1 MCGISGVFY
10 FNSKKAGTSEIKSM
24 LSVMKYRGPDDEGVY
39 VKDSV
44 GLGHKRLSIIDLS
57 SAGHQPMF
65 DRSGRYC
72 IIHNGEV
79 YNYIE
84 LRRELSNK
92 YDFKSRTDSEV
103 ILYSYMEWGI
113 ECLKRFNGMFAF
125 AIYDIKEERLF
136 LARDRF
142 GIKPL
147 YYYWDKER
155 FVFAS
160 EIKSIL
166 QIVPSEK
173 AADDTVIFDYIV
185 FNRTD
190 QYEDTFYK
198 KIKRLD
204 HGCYGLVEKGHVS
217 FNKWYS
223 LPEHINGNSAF
234 RSPSEFRD
242 TFFDAVRLRLRSDVP
257 LGVCLSGGLDSSSI
271 TSVLNSNL
279 EKNDL
284 QTFSAVYGQGKTGD
298 ESAYIEL
305 MKDSVYNMHRTYPS
319 ADTLYKDMESF
330 IKCIGEPVSSTSPYA
345 QFKVMELAK
354 GNVTVLLDGQGA
366 DEILAGY
373 HYFFGNYFKELLIRI
388 RLLRFLKESF
398 LYSKN
403 HHSLFAF
410 KTLIYY
416 FLPNSVKSRAKLL
429 GRNYINRDFFEK
441 EQKNT
446 RLPGTLFGAPGLKEA
461 LLNHFEY
468 KLEHLLKWEDRN
480 SMWFSLESRVP
491 FLDHRLVEGTLSLPP
506 EKIISQ
512 GMTKY
517 ILRQAMKGILP
528 EKIRMRQDKIGF
540 MTPESEWFRR
550 PFFRDYILDL
560 LNSESFRNSSYLD
573 YKSCIKLYDLHLKR
587 KINVS
592 RDIWKWMNLELW
604 FRHCC

>member
-1 MCGISGVFY
+1 MCGISGIFY
-10 FNSKKAGTSEIKSM
+10 FNQKKAVASEINSM
-24 LSVMKYRGPDDEGVY
+24 LSEIKYRGPDDEGVY
-39 VKDSV
+39 VKDAV

-65 DRSGRYC
+65 DRSGRFC

-84 LRRELSNK
+84 LRRELSSK

-103 ILYSYMEWGI
+103 ILYSYMEWGT

-125 AIYDIKEERLF
+125 AVYDTKKERLF

-142 GIKPL
+142 GVKPL
-147 YYYWDKER
+147 YYYWDEEK
-155 FVFAS
+155 FIFAS

-166 QIVPSEK
+166 QIVPEEK

-190 QYEDTFYK
+190 QYEDTFYT

-204 HGCYGLVEKGHVS
+204 HGCYGLIEKGNVS

-223 LPEHINGNSAF
+223 LSENVNGSKAF
-234 RSPSEFRD
+234 QTPLEFRD
-242 TFFDAVRLRLRSDVP
+242 TFIDAVRLRLRSDVP
-257 LGVCLSGGLDSSSI
+257 VGVCLSGGLDSSSI
-271 TSVLNSNL
+271 TSVLNSHL
-279 EKNDL
+279 EKDDL
-284 QTFSAVYGQGKTGD
+284 QTFSAVYGQGITGD
-298 ESAYIEL
+298 ENGYIEL
-305 MKDSVYNMHRTYPS
+305 MKHSVCNMHRTYPS

-330 IKCIGEPVSSTSPYA
+330 VKCIGEPVPSTSPYA

-373 HYFFGNYFKELLIRI
+373 HYFFGNYYKELL
-388 RLLRFLKESF
+388 LKLRFLRLLKESF
-398 LYSKN
+398 LYYKN
-403 HHSLFAF
+403 QHSMFAF
-410 KTLIYY
+410 KTLVYY
-416 FLPNSVKSRAKLL
+416 LLPGSLKSRAKLL
-429 GRNYINRDFFEK
+429 GRNYIKRDFFEK
-441 EQKNT
+441 EQENT
-446 RLPGTLFGAPGLKEA
+446 RLPGTLFGAPSLKEA
-461 LLNHFEY
+461 LLAHFEY

-491 FLDHRLVEGTLSLPP
+491 FLDYRLVEGTLSLPP

-512 GMTKY
+512 GITKY
-517 ILRQAMKGILP
+517 ILRQAVKGILP

-560 LNSESFRNSSYLD
+560 LNSESFRKSPYLD
-573 YKSCIKLYDLHLKR
+573 YKRCIKLYNLHLER

-604 FRHCC
+604 FQHCC